1 MERRWKVSK
10 KNYYP
15 FNGEEKPQTVEESL
29 KAFEDYENDLEKSRP
44 ASVDEL
50 KKAFRELDESKR
62 AEEES
67 KLRDHFAGLAMQGMM
82 TYMPVWNQG
91 ACQADY
97 IANHAYTIADAMLK
111 ARKEVK
117 P

>member
-1 MERRWKVSK
+1 MSK

-15 FNGEEKPQTVEESL
+15 FDKEEKPQTAEESL

-62 AEEES
+62 AEVES
-67 KLRDHFAGLAMQGMM
+67 KLRDHFAGLVMNGELSR
-82 TYMPVWNQG
+82 
-91 ACQADY
+91 
-97 IANHAYTIADAMLK
+97 IAYQEYGRNYPNFDDLARKSYKAADAMLK
-111 ARKEVK
+111 ARKEVA

>member
-1 MERRWKVSK
+1 M
-10 KNYYP
+10 
-15 FNGEEKPQTVEESL
+15 EESL

-67 KLRDHFAGLAMQGMM
+67 KLRDHFAGLAMQGLL
-82 TYMPVWNQG
+82 TGQPLYITEDT
-91 ACQADY
+91 AKQAY
-97 IANHAYTIADAMLK
+97 QVADAMLK